1 MANLQKGTKSEY
13 EELFDNIDV
22 TRTGQVDWDALT
34 SYILN
39 TLYES
44 DDKNNAF
51 SIPNWKPMKNI
62 VNNHRDSIRRV
73 EFIKNIS
80 RYLTISKEGTCC
92 MYDKTFSITNGTK
105 VSSDSCKSKDLW
117 ITDYIL
123 LQNVNK
129 IALGF
134 TTKEIA
140 IYEMTTKLDFN
151 CQYRITHLKSI
162 PLCIDYWFDANN
174 PNDSILLWG
183 DTLGEV
189 HMIFFNSSTIALFE
203 RPSANTSTAKNSN
216 STTNGK

>member
-1 MANLQKGTKSEY
+1 
-13 EELFDNIDV
+13 
-22 TRTGQVDWDALT
+22 
-34 SYILN
+34 
-39 TLYES
+39 
-44 DDKNNAF
+44 
-51 SIPNWKPMKNI
+51 
-62 VNNHRDSIRRV
+62 
-73 EFIKNIS
+73 
-80 RYLTISKEGTCC
+80 
-92 MYDKTFSITNGTK
+92 MYDKTFNITNGTK

-134 TTKEIA
+134 TTKEIGAYSRAVIKTNLIFDIQLLTLRIA

-162 PLCIDYWFDANN
+162 PLCIDYWYDVNN

-183 DTLGEV
+183 DTLGEI

-216 STTNGK
+216 STTNGNY